1 MLRVVYCGTPDI
13 AVTSLE
19 AIANHPNIKVDY
31 VISQPDRPAG
41 RGQKLKSPEVIEKA
55 RELEIE
61 VFQTENLNREED
73 FLAKLES
80 NPPDLFIVFAFA
92 QFLGKRVLNLSRLG
106 CFNIHTSLLPRH
118 RGAAPI
124 HYGIWCGDNVGGVS
138 IQRMVKKMDA
148 GDICHAIETEI
159 GARET
164 TPELYARLKDLAAR
178 ACSEFLSKTL
188 NGELIFTPQD
198 EALVT
203 FAPTIK
209 KEDGLIDVTK
219 LDAIEIDRRVRAFK
233 PWPGVQVL
241 FGSKRCKLDLV
252 CPASIK
258 LAAGTLKKDNGKL
271 YLGCLG
277 STLEIL
283 RLQLEGKPAVDAS
296 AWLNGQQGDLPTVS
310 SLGETNE

>member
-19 AIANHPNIKVDY
+19 AIASHPNIKIDF

-55 RELEIE
+55 RALGLET
-61 VFQTENLNREED
+61 FQTDNLNREEE
-73 FLAKLES
+73 FLSRLES

-92 QFLGKRVLNLSRLG
+92 QFLGKRVLNLSRMG

-124 HYGIWCGDNVGGVS
+124 HYGIWCGDKVGGVS

-148 GDICHAIETEI
+148 GDICHAIETPI
-159 GARET
+159 GERET
-164 TPELYARLKDLAAR
+164 TPELYARLKNLAAQ
-178 ACSEFLSKTL
+178 ACTEFLSNAL
-188 NGELIFTPQD
+188 NDRLGFTAQD
-198 EALVT
+198 ESLVT

-209 KEDGLIDVTK
+209 KEDGLIDPTK
-219 LDAIEIDRRVRAFK
+219 LSATEVDRRVRAFK

-241 FGSKRCKLDLV
+241 LGSKRCKLDEV
-252 CPASIK
+252 IPASAK
-258 LAAGTLKKDNGKL
+258 VSAGMLKRDGSKL
-271 YLGCLG
+271 YLGCLD
-277 STLEIL
+277 SSIEII
-283 RLQLEGKPAVDAS
+283 RLQIEGKPIVEAS
-296 AWLNGQQGDLPTVS
+296 AWLNGQQGELPTVS
-310 SLGETNE
+310 SLGEKNE